1 MKRTPKSVITED
13 NPNAKNVKKYW
24 RSAEQLSNSPEF
36 RRWVESEY
44 PEGAAELELMKDSL
58 SRRKFLTIMA
68 ASFALA
74 GLSACRRPVEKIV
87 PYVKQPEEVVPG
99 IANYYATTM
108 PFGLSAYGV
117 LVKSNEGRPTKVEGN
132 EKHPSSTGG
141 TNTFVQ
147 ASILGL
153 YDPDRSKAVRK
164 NGVEASYTEFIDFW
178 REVYLN
184 FKANGG
190 EGLAILSESFAS
202 PTLARLLGEFVATY
216 PKAKVAVYEAV
227 SDENILN
234 GVQLATGELLQP
246 IYDFSKAKVIL
257 SLDADSFL
265 RESENVM
272 SARGFA
278 DGRRVES
285 EKDQM
290 NRLYVVESTFSVT
303 GGMADHR
310 LKLQSSLIGAFTAA
324 LVLELK
330 AQGVDMPV
338 AHSLAGYASHSF
350 DKKWISA
357 VAKDLIQ
364 HRGASL
370 VVAGRHQPAEV
381 HALVTAINVGLNNI
395 GITVSYR
402 PMKDAAV
409 PSRKSLAA
417 LVEDMNAG
425 KVSTL
430 VIVGGNPVYDA
441 PADLN
446 FESAL
451 KKVKTT
457 IHWGLYFDETARL
470 ASWHIPATHYL
481 EQWGDAISANG
492 TISPIQPLIAP
503 LYNGKSNIELLA
515 LLNRGVEQL
524 GYSLVRE
531 TWKQR
536 IGELGFEE
544 NWKKALHEG
553 VLTLATEPKPITI
566 NPDALSQA
574 IANNPFPTK
583 APDLNS
589 LEFVFLPS
597 ESTFDGRFANNA
609 WLQELPGAVTKLAW
623 DNAALISLKTAKELG
638 LKGESVYAQDADRTH
653 LNDMDREVVK
663 LTVQGRELEMPVWIL
678 PGQADYSI
686 TLPLGYGR
694 RAAGNVGNDIGFN
707 CYTLRTSS
715 GMDIQNG
722 TATRTGKTYL
732 LATTQNQGSL
742 DGREAIVIEGTLDQY
757 LKQPDFVKEKL
768 IKYEEVELFERPYKH
783 DEGHQWG
790 MTIDLNACIGCNACA
805 IACQSE
811 NNIPVVGKEQT
822 RKGRQMHWIR
832 IDRYF
837 AGDFETPEMVYQP
850 VACQQCENAPCE
862 QVCPVAATAHTE
874 DGINAMVYNRCVGTR
889 YCANNCPYK
898 VRRFNYF
905 NYVTDNPVWN
915 GGVPETVKMAM
926 NPDVTVRFRGVMEK
940 CNYCYQRISGARIN
954 AKNQGRE
961 IADGEIKTACQQ
973 SCPTQAIVFG
983 DINDPNSKVSQMKR
997 QKRNYDLLAEI
1008 NVKPRTSY
1016 LAKLRNPNPELEETA
1031 IG

>member
-1 MKRTPKSVITED
+1 MKRTPKPVIAEE
-13 NPNAKNVKKYW
+13 NPNAKTYW

-117 LVKSNEGRPTKVEGN
+117 LVKSNEGRPTKIEGN

-141 TNTFVQ
+141 TNSFVQ

-153 YDPDRSKAVRK
+153 YDPDRSKATYK
-164 NGVEASYTEFIDFW
+164 NGSEIPFSEFVTFW
-178 REVYLN
+178 REQHLN
-184 FKANGG
+184 LKANGG
-190 EGLAILSESFAS
+190 EGLAILTESFAS
-202 PTLARLLGEFVATY
+202 PTLARMLGEFVATY
-216 PKAKVAVYEAV
+216 PKAKVAVYEPV

-272 SARGFA
+272 NARGFA

-310 LKLQSSLIGAFTAA
+310 LKLQSRLIGAFAAA
-324 LVLELK
+324 LALELN
-330 AQGVDMPV
+330 AQGVNIPI
-338 AHSLAGYASHSF
+338 ANALSGYASHSF
-350 DKKWISA
+350 DKKWIS
-357 VAKDLIQ
+357 VLAKDLIQ
-364 HRGASL
+364 NRGASL

-381 HALVTAINVGLNNI
+381 HALVAAINATLNNI
-395 GITVSYR
+395 GKTVFYR
-402 PMKDAAV
+402 PIKDAAV
-409 PSRKSLAA
+409 PSRKSLTA
-417 LVEDMNAG
+417 LVEEMNAG
-425 KVSTL
+425 KISTL
-430 VIVGGNPVYDA
+430 VVLGGNPVYDA

-457 IHWGLYFDETARL
+457 IHWGLYRDETGRL

-515 LLNRGVEQL
+515 LLNSGVEQL
-524 GYSLVRE
+524 GYNLVRD

-553 VLTLATEPKPITI
+553 VLTLATEAKPVTV
-566 NPDALSQA
+566 NFDALSQA
-574 IANNPFPTK
+574 IASNPFSTK

-638 LKGESVYAQDADRTH
+638 LKGESVYAQDGDRTH

-663 LTVQGRELEMPVWIL
+663 LTVQGRELEMPVWIV

-694 RAAGNVGNDIGFN
+694 SAAGNVGNGVGFN
-707 CYTLRTSS
+707 SYALRTSD
-715 GMDIQNG
+715 GMDIQSG
-722 TATRTGKTYL
+722 TATRTGKNYL
-732 LATTQNQGSL
+732 LVTTQNQGSL
-742 DGREAIVIEGTLDQY
+742 DGRESIVIEGTLDQY
-757 LKQPDFVKEKL
+757 FKQPDFVKEKL
-768 IKYEEVELFERPYKH
+768 IKYEEVKLFERPYKH

-822 RKGRQMHWIR
+822 RNGRQMHWIR

-915 GGVPETVKMAM
+915 GDVPETVKMAM

-940 CNYCYQRISGARIN
+940 CNYCYQRIAGARIN

-961 IADGEIKTACQQ
+961 IADGEIKTACEQA
-973 SCPTQAIVFG
+973 CPTQAIVFG

-997 QKRNYDLLAEI
+997 QKRNYDLLAEL

-1016 LAKLRNPNPELEETA
+1016 LAKLRNPNPELEKTV

>member
-1 MKRTPKSVITED
+1 MKRTPKPVTVEE
-13 NPNAKNVKKYW
+13 NPNAKKYW

-87 PYVKQPEEVVPG
+87 PYVKQPEEVIPG

-108 PFGLSAYGV
+108 PFGLSSYGV
-117 LVKSNEGRPTKVEGN
+117 LVKSHEGRPTKVEGN

-153 YDPDRSKAVRK
+153 YDPDRSKATYK
-164 NGVEASYTEFIDFW
+164 NGVEAPFSEFVSFW
-178 REVYLN
+178 REQHLA

-190 EGLAILSESFAS
+190 EGLAFLTDSFAS
-202 PTLARLLGEFVATY
+202 PTLARVLGEFVATY
-216 PKAKVAVYEAV
+216 PKAKVAVYEAI

-234 GVQLATGELLQP
+234 GVQVATSESLQP
-246 IYDFSKAKVIL
+246 LYDFSKAKVIL

-272 SARGFA
+272 NARGFA

-285 EKDQM
+285 EKDRM

-310 LKLQSSLIGAFTAA
+310 LKLQSCLIGAFTAA
-324 LVLELK
+324 LALELK
-330 AQGVDMPV
+330 AQGVDIPS
-338 AHSLAGYASHSF
+338 ANSLNGYATQAF
-350 DKKWISA
+350 DTRWISA
-357 VAKDLIQ
+357 VAKDLVQ
-364 HRGASL
+364 NRGASL
-370 VVAGRHQPAEV
+370 VVAGRHQSPEV
-381 HALVTAINVGLNNI
+381 HALVVAINAALSNI
-395 GITVSYR
+395 GTTVSYR
-402 PMKDAAV
+402 PIKDAAV
-409 PSRKSLAA
+409 PNRKSIAA
-417 LVEDMNAG
+417 LVEEMNAG
-425 KVSTL
+425 KISTL

-441 PADLN
+441 PSDLK

-457 IHWGLYFDETARL
+457 IHSGLYQDETARL

-515 LLNRGVEQL
+515 LLNTGVEGL
-524 GYSLVRE
+524 GYNLVRD

-536 IGELGFEE
+536 IGEVGFEE

-553 VLTLATEPKPITI
+553 VLTLATEAKSVTL
-566 NPDALSQA
+566 NSDA
-574 IANNPFPTK
+574 IAQRISQNPFTTK
-583 APDLNS
+583 APDVNS

-638 LKGESVYAQDADRTH
+638 LKGESVYAQEGDRTH
-653 LNDMDREVVK
+653 LNDMEREVIK
-663 LTVQGRELEMPVWIL
+663 LTIQGNELEMPVWIL

-686 TLPLGYGR
+686 TLLLGYGR
-694 RAAGNVGNDIGFN
+694 NAAGNVGNGIGFN
-707 CYTLRTSS
+707 AYALRTSS
-715 GMDIQNG
+715 GMDIENG
-722 TATRTGKTYL
+722 TATRTGKDYL

-742 DGREAIVIEGTLDQY
+742 DGRESIIIEGTLDQY

-822 RKGRQMHWIR
+822 RNGRQMHWIR

-898 VRRFNYF
+898 VRRFNFF

-915 GGVPETVKMAM
+915 GGIPETVKMAM

-940 CNYCYQRISGARIN
+940 CNYCYQRISGTRIT
-954 AKNQGRE
+954 AKNQGRD

-1016 LAKLRNPNPELEETA
+1016 LAKLRNPNPELEKTV

>member
-1 MKRTPKSVITED
+1 MKRTPKPVTAEENS
-13 NPNAKNVKKYW
+13 NAKTYW

-87 PYVKQPEEVVPG
+87 PYVKQPEEIVPG

-117 LVKSNEGRPTKVEGN
+117 LVKSNEGRPTKIEGN

-153 YDPDRSKAVRK
+153 YDPDRSKAVYK
-164 NGVEASYTEFIDFW
+164 NGSESSFGEFVTFW
-178 REVYLN
+178 RKQHLD

-190 EGLAILSESFAS
+190 EGLAILTESFAS
-202 PTLARLLGEFVATY
+202 PTLSRLMNEFMATY
-216 PKAKVAVYEAV
+216 PNAKVAVYEAV
-227 SDENILN
+227 SDENIFN
-234 GVQLATGELLQP
+234 GIQLATGELLQP

-257 SLDADSFL
+257 SLDADCFL

-272 SARGFA
+272 NARGFA

-310 LKLQSSLIGAFTAA
+310 LKLQSCLIGAFTAA
-324 LVLELK
+324 LALELN
-330 AQGVDMPV
+330 AQGVDVP
-338 AHSLAGYASHSF
+338 AANSLGNYATHPF

-364 HRGASL
+364 NRGASL
-370 VVAGRHQPAEV
+370 VVAGRHQSAEV
-381 HALVTAINVGLNNI
+381 HALVTAINSALKNVGT
-395 GITVSYR
+395 TVSYR
-402 PMKDAAV
+402 PIKDAAV
-409 PSRKSLAA
+409 PSRKSLVA
-417 LVEDMNAG
+417 LVEDINAG
-425 KVSTL
+425 RISTL
-430 VIVGGNPVYDA
+430 LILGGNPVYDA

-457 IHWGLYFDETARL
+457 IHWGLYRDETAQL
-470 ASWHIPATHYL
+470 TTWHIPATHYL

-503 LYNGKSNIELLA
+503 LYKGKSNIELLNVINTG
-515 LLNRGVEQL
+515 LEES
-524 GYSLVRE
+524 GYTLVRQ

-553 VLTLATEPKPITI
+553 VLTIANDTKPITL
-566 NPDALSQA
+566 NSDALSQA
-574 IANNPFPTK
+574 IQRNPFSTK
-583 APDLNS
+583 APDVSS

-623 DNAALISLKTAKELG
+623 DNAALMSLKTAKELG
-638 LKGESVYAQDADRTH
+638 LKGESVYAPEGERSH
-653 LNDMDREVVK
+653 LNDMEREVVK
-663 LTVQGRELEMPVWIL
+663 LIVQGRALEMPVWIV

-694 RAAGNVGNDIGFN
+694 KAAGNVGNNIGFN
-707 CYTLRTSS
+707 CYALRTLN

-722 TATRTGKTYL
+722 TAERTGKNYI

-742 DGREAIVIEGTLDQY
+742 DGRESIVIEGTLDQY

-768 IKYEEVELFERPYKH
+768 IKYEEVKLFERPYKH

-822 RKGRQMHWIR
+822 RRGRQMHWIR

-905 NYVTDNPVWN
+905 NYVTDNPVWD

-940 CNYCYQRISGARIN
+940 CNYCYQRIAGARIN

-961 IADGEIKTACQQ
+961 IADGEIKTACEQ

-997 QKRNYDLLAEI
+997 QKRNYDLLAEL

-1016 LAKLRNPNPELEETA
+1016 LAKLRNPNPELEKNA

>member
-1 MKRTPKSVITED
+1 MKRTPKPVTAEVNS
-13 NPNAKNVKKYW
+13 NAKKYW

-153 YDPDRSKAVRK
+153 YDPDRSKVTYK
-164 NGVEASYTEFIDFW
+164 NGTESTFGEFVTFW
-178 REVYLN
+178 RKQHLD

-190 EGLAILSESFAS
+190 EGLAILTESFAS
-202 PTLARLLGEFVATY
+202 PTLSRLMSEFMATY

-227 SDENILN
+227 SDENIFN
-234 GVQLATGELLQP
+234 GIQLATGELLQP

-257 SLDADSFL
+257 SLDADCFL

-272 SARGFA
+272 NARGFA
-278 DGRRVES
+278 DGRRMES

-310 LKLQSSLIGAFTAA
+310 LKLQSRLIGAFTAA
-324 LVLELK
+324 LALELK
-330 AQGVDMPV
+330 AQGLDLPI
-338 AHSLAGYASHSF
+338 ANSLGNYAPHQF

-364 HRGASL
+364 NRGASL
-370 VVAGRHQPAEV
+370 VVAGRHQSAEV
-381 HALVTAINVGLNNI
+381 HALVVAINTALQNN
-395 GITVSYR
+395 GATVAYR
-402 PMKDAAV
+402 PIKDAAV
-409 PSRKSLAA
+409 PNRKSLET
-417 LVEDMNAG
+417 LTEEMNAG

-430 VIVGGNPVYDA
+430 VILGGNPVYDA
-441 PADLN
+441 PANLN

-457 IHWGLYFDETARL
+457 IHWGLYRDETAQL

-503 LYNGKSNIELLA
+503 LYKGKSNLELLQVMNTG
-515 LLNRGVEQL
+515 LEES
-524 GYSLVRE
+524 GYNLVRQ

-553 VLTLATEPKPITI
+553 VLALATETKPVTL
-566 NPDALSQA
+566 NSNALSQA
-574 IANNPFPTK
+574 IASNPFSTK
-583 APDLNS
+583 APDASS

-638 LKGESVYAQDADRTH
+638 LKGESVYAKDGDRTH

-663 LTVQGRELEMPVWIL
+663 LTVQGRELEMPVWIV

-694 RAAGNVGNDIGFN
+694 KAAGNVGNGIGFN
-707 CYTLRTSS
+707 CYALRTSS

-722 TATRTGKTYL
+722 TATRTGKDYL
-732 LATTQNQGSL
+732 LVTTQNQGSL
-742 DGREAIVIEGTLDQY
+742 DGRESIVIEGTLDQY
-757 LKQPDFVKEKL
+757 FKQPDFVKEKL

-822 RKGRQMHWIR
+822 RNGRQMHWIR

-905 NYVTDNPVWN
+905 NYVTDNPVWD
-915 GGVPETVKMAM
+915 GGIPETVKMAM

-940 CNYCYQRISGARIN
+940 CNYCYQRISGARIT

-997 QKRNYDLLAEI
+997 QKRNYDLLAEL

-1016 LAKLRNPNPELEETA
+1016 LAKLRNPNPELEKTV